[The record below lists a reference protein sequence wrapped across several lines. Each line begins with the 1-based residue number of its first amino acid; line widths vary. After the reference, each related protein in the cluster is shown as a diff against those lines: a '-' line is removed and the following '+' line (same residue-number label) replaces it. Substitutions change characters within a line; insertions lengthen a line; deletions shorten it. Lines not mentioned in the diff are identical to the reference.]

1 MSQRQGILSESPIEW
16 LLEKDV
22 LAKFEKEERT

>member
-1 MSQRQGILSESPIEW
+1 MSQRQGILSENPIEW
-16 LLEKDV
+16 LLEKT

>member
-1 MSQRQGILSESPIEW
+1 MSQRQGIFSESLIEW
-16 LLEKDV
+16 LLEKDA

>member
-1 MSQRQGILSESPIEW
+1 MSQRQVIEW

-22 LAKFEKEERT
+22 LAKFEKEERI

>member
-1 MSQRQGILSESPIEW
+1 MSQRQGIFSENPIEW
-16 LLEKDV
+16 LLEKDA